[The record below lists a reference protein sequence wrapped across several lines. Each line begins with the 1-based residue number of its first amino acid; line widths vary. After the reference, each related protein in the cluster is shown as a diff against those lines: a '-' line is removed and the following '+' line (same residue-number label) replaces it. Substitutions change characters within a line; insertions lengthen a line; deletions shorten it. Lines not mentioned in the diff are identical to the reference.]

1 MTVRI
6 LMGNEAIGLGLVEA
20 GCRVATSYPGTP
32 ASEILKAVVANSEVS
47 LHAEWSVNE
56 KVAFETAYAASMVGV
71 RSAVAMK
78 QVGLNVAADPLMR
91 AAYLG
96 VTGGMLVIV
105 ADDPGPHSSQTE
117 QDSRFF
123 AWFAKL
129 PVLDPSSPREA
140 REMIGPAYALSESK
154 GVPVLIRPT
163 TRVCHARQSIDVVA
177 PPAQDGRPVRFERD
191 PRRWCATPG
200 TVREL
205 HARLNRVMDEIAREE
220 WFPPVLERQSGS
232 DECIVASGVV
242 AAHLLDLPGE
252 DGRDVWRVRMPFPLH
267 DGFLE
272 KLRLSYRRVLVLE
285 ETYPVMELQIGRE
298 LASGRLSGD
307 VPREG
312 ELTPEVVLDVLRSFR
327 GENVP
332 GRPPRRI
339 DGRPPTLCA
348 GCGHRP
354 VFYAMRRTFPKGIF
368 PGDIG
373 CYTLGVG
380 IGGVDS
386 CHCMGAGISQA
397 AGLWHAFRQSGGEAP
412 PLVATIGDSTFFH
425 AGIPALM
432 NAVLTGARFV
442 LVILDN
448 ATTAMTGHQPT
459 PHVGVGARGEC
470 RPALSIEK
478 MVEACGV
485 TSCTVVDAYDIPE
498 LKRCLSEGHRQ
509 ARGDTAAP
517 VVLIAR
523 RPCVLAAGVPTVGRR
538 LYEVDQAGCTRCG
551 HCLAAFGCPALGAG
565 PEGTILVNPEDC
577 TGCGACVAVCPPGAI
592 RQVSGEGG
600 QA

>member
-1 MTVRI
+1 MTARI

-20 GCRVATSYPGTP
+20 GCRVITSYPGTP
-32 ASEILKAVVANSEVS
+32 ASEILKAAVGNSDDS

-56 KVAFETAYAASMVGV
+56 KVAFETAYAAAMLGL

-91 AAYLG
+91 SAYLG
-96 VTGGMLVIV
+96 VDGGFLVVV

-140 REMIGPAYALSESK
+140 REMIAPAFELSEAT
-154 GVPVLIRPT
+154 GLPVVIRPT
-163 TRVCHARQSIDVVA
+163 TRVCHARQAISVA
-177 PPAQDGRPVRFERD
+177 PSPVATRRQASFQRD
-191 PRRWCATPG
+191 PRRWCATPAA
-200 TVREL
+200 VREL
-205 HARLNRVMDEIAREE
+205 HGRLNRSIDEISRGE
-220 WFPPVLERQSGS
+220 WFSPVLEHDTGAG
-232 DECIVASGVV
+232 ECIVASGVV
-242 AAHLLDLPGE
+242 AAHLLDLMGGE
-252 DGRDVWRVRMPFPLH
+252 GPDVWRVRMPFPLH
-267 DGFLE
+267 QGWLE
-272 KLRLSYRRVLVLE
+272 ELRNRYRRVLVLE
-285 ETYPVMELQIGRE
+285 ETYPVIELQIGRE
-298 LASGRLSGD
+298 LAVGRLTGD
-307 VPREG
+307 VPGEG
-312 ELTPEVVLDVLRSFR
+312 ELTPEVIAGILRRFSAGKER
-327 GENVP
+327 PAEA
-332 GRPPRRI
+332 PPRAV
-339 DGRPPTLCA
+339 GKPPTLCA

-397 AGLWHAFRQSGGEAP
+397 AGMWHSFRVAGQEAP

-432 NAVLTGARFV
+432 NAVLSGARFV

-459 PHVGVGARGEC
+459 PHAGVGARGEA
-470 RPALSIEK
+470 RPAMSIEK
-478 MVEACGV
+478 MVEACGA
-485 TSCTVVDAYDIPE
+485 TYCRTMDAYNIPE
-498 LKRCLSEGHRQ
+498 MRESLAEAHRLVRDGLQ
-509 ARGDTAAP
+509 GPA
-517 VVLIAR
+517 VLIAR
-523 RPCVLAAGVPTVGRR
+523 RPCVLADGRPAAGHRVF
-538 LYEVDQAGCTRCG
+538 EVDGGICNRCG
-551 HCLAAFGCPALGAG
+551 HCVKAFGCPAIALGDACAAVD
-565 PEGTILVNPEDC
+565 PAAC
-577 TGCGACVAVCPPGAI
+577 TGCGACVTVCARGAF
-592 RQVSGEGG
+592 RVVGEGASG
-600 QA
+600 A